1 VILKPHFLK
10 TLLFLML
17 LAAPLLLAG
26 IATPQQNKPI
36 TKEQL
41 INALRQLRPG
51 DSQIGIVNQV
61 KSRGVDFQLTSI
73 ILAEL
78 RIAGARDSL
87 IAAVQNGFRP
97 QPSPVPTVT
106 PRHLVGRSPPAPLA
120 WKVIEGRKNPQDF
133 YDYLQKYPE
142 SENAD
147 KARDRLKELSN
158 IRVQAELELVWI
170 PPGSFMMG
178 SENGEPDEKPVHR
191 VTISKGFYLGK
202 YEVTQAQWRKLM
214 GDEPSHF
221 KGDDLPVEQVSW
233 GRVVGFIAK
242 LNAQND
248 GYTYMLPSE
257 AQWEYAARAGTV
269 GDYAGDLDA
278 MAWYDHNSEHHTHP
292 VGRKQP
298 NAFGLFDMHGNVFE
312 WCEDGYHETYVGAPT
327 DGSAW
332 LSGVEKH
339 RVLRGGTWGN
349 NASFCRSAD
358 RVKVDPL
365 LHHDDGVGL
374 RILVIVRQ

>member
-1 VILKPHFLK
+1 MV
-10 TLLFLML
+10 M
-17 LAAPLLLAG
+17 AVPLLLVG
-26 IATPQQNKPI
+26 IATPQDDKPI
-36 TKEQL
+36 TQAYL
-41 INALRQLRPG
+41 FDALNKLHRSDPQAAIVKQVRISGVNFELTPALEAKLR
-51 DSQIGIVNQV
+51 
-61 KSRGVDFQLTSI
+61 
-73 ILAEL
+73 A
-78 RIAGARDSL
+78 AGARTPL
-87 IAAVQNGFRP
+87 ITAVRNGFRR
-97 QPSPVPTVT
+97 QANSVPTAT
-106 PRHLVGRSPPAPLA
+106 PTTDVMSSLA
-120 WKVIEGRKNPQDF
+120 WRWIDSSSKNPEDF
-133 YDYLQKYPE
+133 YNFLKKYPD
-142 SENAD
+142 SQ

-158 IRVQAELELVWI
+158 IRVQGGLELVWI
-170 PPGSFMMG
+170 APGTFIMG
-178 SENGEPDEKPVHR
+178 SENGEPDEKPAHR

-233 GRVVGFIAK
+233 ARVVAFIAK

-257 AQWEYAARAGTV
+257 AQWEYAARAGTD

-312 WCEDGYHETYVGAPT
+312 WCEDWYHETYAGAPT

-374 RILVIVRQ
+374 RILAVVR